1 MENENENKSKTAA
14 KIAGGVIGA
23 FAVGALAGAAI
34 GVLYA
39 PDKGSETRKKLASG
53 AKKITDDMKERMK
66 KEKDSFENQAEE
78 LKSNSSELVK
88 DFANGAKQKVD
99 FGKRG

>member
-1 MENENENKSKTAA
+1 METTNKTKTAA

-53 AKKITDDMKERMK
+53 AKKITDDMKEKMK
-66 KEKDSFENQAEE
+66 KSQGDIENKAEE
-78 LKSNSSELVK
+78 LKGKASNEVADL
-88 DFANGAKQKVD
+88 ANNVKQKAV
-99 FGKRG
+99 FEKNQY